1 MAADDLLS
9 GLMDATYRFAL
20 RVAREKMAEAGWYE
34 FEEVLAQA
42 SETRVT
48 AENLKDARVF
58 GGLMYSRLVGEP
70 AGTPP
75 PPV

>member
-1 MAADDLLS
+1 MSADGLLS
-9 GLMDATYRFAL
+9 GLVDAAYRFTL
-20 RVAREKMAEAGWYE
+20 RIAREKVAAAGWYE

-48 AENLKDARVF
+48 PQNVEDARAF
-58 GGLMYSRLVGEP
+58 GGLMYSRFVGTP

-75 PPV
+75 LPV